1 MFCPKCG
8 NQLSEGAQFCSSCGS
23 KMNVQPVAP
32 AMPAEPTI
40 PTEPV
45 VSAAPIFTPEQPVVN
60 EVPVAPVFTPE
71 QPVMNEVPV
80 APVFAPEQPVMNN
93 MAIPA
98 TPDFNAA
105 TAPAKKSKTPL
116 FIGLGIGALLIAIIT
131 IVIILIVTSGDD
143 DDNKKPASAT
153 ANQTTSDN
161 KSTEEQTTERPSMS
175 INNDIDF
182 DDATDVAV
190 DMIYTLSMMEYE
202 DCVDYLYPGLASFI
216 ENNTNDDAAEYL
228 DDYSWLFYTPDGDF
242 FDYEVKDAVEEN
254 GDYFEEYDLHS
265 ALSEYDEYVK
275 PSAFAKVE
283 VEFTYE
289 TQTSSIYL
297 ILGYTNGQFYVLD
310 FDDSQFNITTEEES
324 TSEIET
330 TTDSAATTEEKIQ
343 QMLNDNYIPLSGGEY
358 NGSIVN
364 TGDGYSIK
372 VPSDWIEQI
381 YEANNL
387 TYYLSPDY
395 QTQVNVVYDPSY
407 GTVEPVTFLASMY
420 NIYLTKNVSDVQFGT
435 LTSPNA
441 DGYFSRYTYS
451 DNNGDII
458 YGFQY
463 IFTKEGDTNCYVV
476 TVETYDPYSETFTT
490 ANYVAASLTIN

>member
-8 NQLSEGAQFCSSCGS
+8 NQLPEGAQFCSSCGS
-23 KMNVQPVAP
+23 KMNVQ
-32 AMPAEPTI
+32 
-40 PTEPV
+40 PV

-80 APVFAPEQPVMNN
+80 APAFTPEQPVVNN

-330 TTDSAATTEEKIQ
+330 TTDSAATTEEC
-343 QMLNDNYIPLSGGEY
+343 NYHS
-358 NGSIVN
+358 
-364 TGDGYSIK
+364 
-372 VPSDWIEQI
+372 
-381 YEANNL
+381 
-387 TYYLSPDY
+387 
-395 QTQVNVVYDPSY
+395 
-407 GTVEPVTFLASMY
+407 
-420 NIYLTKNVSDVQFGT
+420 
-435 LTSPNA
+435 A
-441 DGYFSRYTYS
+441 D
-451 DNNGDII
+451 
-458 YGFQY
+458 
-463 IFTKEGDTNCYVV
+463 
-476 TVETYDPYSETFTT
+476 
-490 ANYVAASLTIN
+490 A